1 MTHQAGAYPGFCRMK
16 QLGVFLLPPGWNA
29 SPSQRYPI
37 PPSRSSTHLHTRVE
51 RGIKIPDILER
62 SFPVRNFRKF
72 GYTSQGYRGDC
83 RFRRLRKMPFNS
95 PVKISGTPEFLFEW
109 KEPLEE
115 NKS

>member
-29 SPSQRYPI
+29 GPSQRYPI
-37 PPSRSSTHLHTRVE
+37 LPSLSNTHLHTRVE

-72 GYTSQGYRGDC
+72 GSTSRGSRGDR
-83 RFRRLRKMPFNS
+83 RF
-95 PVKISGTPEFLFEW
+95 PEIA
-109 KEPLEE
+109 E
-115 NKS
+115 NAF